1 MKPTKTTDEAKRAS
15 RGWSN
20 DMSPEAV
27 AGRLQKLAQFYRAWK
42 RLNPNACSADRL
54 PLHKH

>member
-20 DMSPEAV
+20 DMSPQAV
-27 AGRLQKLAQFYRAWK
+27 ASRLQKLARLYRAWK
-42 RLNPNACSADRL
+42 RLNPDACSAARL
-54 PLHKH
+54 RLDKH